1 MTPELS
7 LEPWRE
13 VELVVAE
20 AEMFMCFGRAQTRT
34 RSLIPFA
41 MVYCHLLHHPRI
53 PSLSP

>member
-34 RSLIPFA
+34 RSLMPFA